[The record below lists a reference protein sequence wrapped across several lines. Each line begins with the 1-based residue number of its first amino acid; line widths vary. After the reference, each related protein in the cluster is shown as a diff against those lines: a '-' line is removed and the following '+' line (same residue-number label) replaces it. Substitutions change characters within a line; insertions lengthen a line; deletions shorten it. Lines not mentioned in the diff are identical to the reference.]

1 MWFIMGSVT
10 VEGRGR
16 ISIPKELREKLGIR
30 GGEKLRVEER
40 NGEIV
45 LRPEKSGETLKQL
58 EGIVEESEIDP
69 MEVKR
74 IWRE

>member
-1 MWFIMGSVT
+1 MGSVT

-45 LRPEKSGETLKQL
+45 LRPEKSGESLKQL

-69 MEVKR
+69 MDVKR